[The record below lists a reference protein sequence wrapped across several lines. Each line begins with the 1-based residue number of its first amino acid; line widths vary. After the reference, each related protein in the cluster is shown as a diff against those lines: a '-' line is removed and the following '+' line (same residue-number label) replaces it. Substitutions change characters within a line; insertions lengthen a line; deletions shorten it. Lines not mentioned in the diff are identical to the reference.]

1 MIHYTID
8 NETLPEA
15 DQNIQVKPERV
26 STLTLERNSTL
37 IARFSRD
44 SGYSID
50 ELQELRRM
58 LRDTFPNH
66 QVIVWYDDV
75 DFLVIHDKG
84 YPSERLY
91 GVNEDKSYY

>member
-8 NETLPEA
+8 NETLPET
-15 DQNIQVKPERV
+15 DQIIQVKPERV
-26 STLTLERNSTL
+26 NTLTLERNSTL

-50 ELQELRRM
+50 ELQELRKM

-75 DFLVIHDKG
+75 DFLVINDKG

>member
-8 NETLPEA
+8 NETLPGA
-15 DQNIQVKPERV
+15 DPIIQVKPERV
-26 STLTLERNSTL
+26 NTLTLERNSTL

-50 ELQELRRM
+50 ELQELRKM

-75 DFLVIHDKG
+75 DFLVINDKG

>member
-8 NETLPEA
+8 NETLPET
-15 DQNIQVKPERV
+15 DQIIQAKPERV
-26 STLTLERNSTL
+26 NTLTLARNSTL
-37 IARFSRD
+37 VARFPRD

-75 DFLVIHDKG
+75 DFLVINDKG

>member
-8 NETLPEA
+8 NETLPE
-15 DQNIQVKPERV
+15 DDPIIQVKPERV
-26 STLTLERNSTL
+26 NTLTLERNSTL

-75 DFLVIHDKG
+75 DFLVINDKG

>member
-1 MIHYTID
+1 MIHCAID

-15 DQNIQVKPERV
+15 DQIIHVKPERV

-75 DFLVIHDKG
+75 DFLVINDKG

-91 GVNEDKSYY
+91 GVNENTSYY

>member
-15 DQNIQVKPERV
+15 DPIIQVKPERV

-50 ELQELRRM
+50 ELQELRKM

-75 DFLVIHDKG
+75 DFLVINDKG

>member
-8 NETLPEA
+8 NETLPE
-15 DQNIQVKPERV
+15 DDPIIQVRPERV
-26 STLTLERNSTL
+26 NTLTLERNSTL

-50 ELQELRRM
+50 ELQDLRRM
-58 LRDTFPNH
+58 LRDAFPNH

-75 DFLVIHDKG
+75 DFLVINDKG

>member
-8 NETLPEA
+8 NETLPET
-15 DQNIQVKPERV
+15 DPIIQVKPERV
-26 STLTLERNSTL
+26 NTLTLERNSTL

-50 ELQELRRM
+50 ELQDLRRI
-58 LRDTFPNH
+58 LKDAFPDH
-66 QVIVWYDDV
+66 QVLVWYDDV
-75 DFLVIHDKG
+75 DFLVINDKG